1 MPDNDLIATAD
12 YWDAYVERHVVEG
25 TNTNR
30 AEWLSHP
37 LVQVHH
43 ATARGERSI
52 ESWVAD
58 VALAGRP
65 RARGV
70 GVGAGTGSLELGLV
84 ASSTVDRFD
93 LLDISSGALEL
104 ARTTAAEL
112 GIAQRIRTVTGDIGE
127 FDLGSGRY
135 DIATCMGSLHHVA
148 RLDSVLAA
156 VARSLA
162 DDGVLVAYEY
172 VGPDRF
178 ATGSVER
185 GLAQQLYRAIDPALR
200 SPNPELPLPDPQAVI
215 EADPTEAVH
224 SSEILA
230 TLGRHF
236 DEVSVVHHG
245 GALAYTTWWGL
256 DHDALHETTEG
267 WGFVDVLLQADLAL
281 TTTGVLDDYFVTILA
296 TGPRREP
303 DTGRR

>member
-1 MPDNDLIATAD
+1 MTQNDLTATAD

-37 LVQVHH
+37 LVQAHH

-52 ESWVAD
+52 ESWVAE

-84 ASSTVDRFD
+84 ASTTVDRFD
-93 LLDISSGALEL
+93 LLDVSSGSLEL

-112 GIAQRIRTVTGDIGE
+112 GIAEQIETVTGDISE
-127 FDLGSGRY
+127 FDLGRGRY
-135 DIATCMGSLHHVA
+135 DIATCMGSLHHVD

-156 VARSLA
+156 VSESLA
-162 DDGVLVAYEY
+162 DDGVLIASEY

-178 ATGSVER
+178 ATGPVER

-200 SPNPELPLPDPQAVI
+200 SPNPDLPLPDPQAVI
-215 EADPTEAVH
+215 AADPTEAIH
-224 SSEILA
+224 SSEILS
-230 TLGRHF
+230 TLDRHF

-245 GALAYTTWWGL
+245 GALAYTLWWGL
-256 DHDALHETTEG
+256 NHDALHETTEG

-281 TTTGVLDDYFVTILA
+281 TRSGVLDDYFVTILA
-296 TGPRREP
+296 TGPSREP
-303 DTGRR
+303 GTGRR